1 MLWWGHGPS
10 LLDRGSTS
18 TSFKPYLMDD
28 FSCSDAGLILDRLRE
43 FYNLNDLSEV
53 VNISF

>member
-1 MLWWGHGPS
+1 
-10 LLDRGSTS
+10 
-18 TSFKPYLMDD
+18 MDD